1 MSQGSV
7 STIIKELRTE
17 VPDLD
22 LMRELAVKLRKEKS
36 TILDLSHALRIHN
49 RLNKLNISLELAE
62 SMFEKIHFYY
72 IVNGIEVKDFLE
84 LVIQQLDMV
93 KSLHVPILESEN
105 FVNKQVNYFWQ
116 LDRECKQI
124 TEKRNNLARA
134 YKTTIPDLEEFKDLR
149 PIHEK
154 LRYAQDENVK
164 KDKIIADLKRERD
177 KGR

>member
-1 MSQGSV
+1 
-7 STIIKELRTE
+7 
-17 VPDLD
+17 
-22 LMRELAVKLRKEKS
+22 
-36 TILDLSHALRIHN
+36 
-49 RLNKLNISLELAE
+49 
-62 SMFEKIHFYY
+62 
-72 IVNGIEVKDFLE
+72 
-84 LVIQQLDMV
+84 
-93 KSLHVPILESEN
+93 
-105 FVNKQVNYFWQ
+105 VNYFWQ